1 MYQGNSKC
9 SGCGRS
15 GTEAPRVSKNHLC
28 PYCAQCLL
36 VGITVADKYNLRIIV
51 AEDGKTYCR
60 GQLCELW
67 KEEASRCVGCPM
79 ERFSLKEIKDSHGTN
94 KEV

>member
-15 GTEAPRVSKNHLC
+15 GTEAPRVSKKHLC
-28 PYCAQCLL
+28 PDCSQYLL
-36 VGITVADKYNLRIIV
+36 IGISVADRYNLRVIV
-51 AEDGKTYCR
+51 AEGGKTYCR

-67 KEEASRCVGCPM
+67 KDEASRCIPCPM
-79 ERFSLKEIKDSHGTN
+79 ERFSLNEIKDCDGAN